1 VPQPGKRTKGVKLR
15 HNKHTMNHATEFM
28 PTPAEVH
35 ISLSQHIGAPC
46 EPKVQKGDHVKIGQK
61 IGDSDAFV
69 SAPIH
74 ASVSGTVAEIKR
86 SKRGV
91 PETIIVIKSDKEQEL
106 WEDIAPPK
114 ADSRED
120 FLYAVR
126 ESGLVG
132 LGGAAFPTHVKYA
145 PKNLDE
151 VDTFIVNGAEC
162 EPFITSDYRTMIE
175 EPNDVIR
182 GIQLVMKH
190 LEIPTAYIGIE
201 DNKPE
206 AIRMLRAL
214 TEELPI
220 HVTVL
225 NSLYPKGAERVLI
238 QETTGR
244 VLPQGKLPADI
255 GVIVSNITSVAFL
268 SKYFAT
274 GAPLVSK
281 RLTVDGGAVAEPKNI
296 LAPIGTK
303 LYEIVNFCGGYKERP
318 QKILM
323 GGPMMGR
330 AVFNDGMSL
339 IKSNNAILAL
349 GAEDVV
355 YKEETACI
363 NCGRCA
369 DSCPINLIPTLIVK
383 AYEKMDIDTLKIL
396 KTDMC
401 MECGCCSWRCPAY
414 KELSLINKM
423 AKAVMRGAS

>member
-1 VPQPGKRTKGVKLR
+1 
-15 HNKHTMNHATEFM
+15 MNCATELM
-28 PTPAEVH
+28 PVPAEVH

-46 EPKVQKGDHVKIGQK
+46 EPIVQKGDHVKTGQK
-61 IGDSDAFV
+61 IGDVEAFV

-86 SKRGV
+86 VKRGV
-91 PETIIVIKSDKEQEL
+91 TETIIVIKADKEQEV
-106 WEDIAPPK
+106 WEGVTPPSVN
-114 ADSRED
+114 SREE
-120 FLYAVR
+120 FLHAVR

-151 VDTFIVNGAEC
+151 VDTFIINGAEC

-175 EPNDVIR
+175 EPDEVIS
-182 GIQLVMKH
+182 GIQRVMKY
-190 LEIPTAYIGIE
+190 LDIKTTYIGIE

-206 AIRMLRAL
+206 AIRILRER
-214 TEELPI
+214 TEGLPI

-255 GVIVSNITSVAFL
+255 GVLVSNITSIAFL
-268 SKYFAT
+268 AKYFET
-274 GAPLVSK
+274 GMPLVSK
-281 RLTVDGGAVAEPKNI
+281 RLTVDGGAVSSPKNVF
-296 LAPIGTK
+296 APIGARF
-303 LYEIVNFCGGYKERP
+303 YEIIDFCGGYKERP

-330 AVFNDGMSL
+330 TAFHDGMPL
-339 IKSNNAILAL
+339 VKSNNAILAL
-349 GAEDVV
+349 GAGDVV
-355 YKEETACI
+355 LKEETACI
-363 NCGRCA
+363 NCGRCV
-369 DSCPINLIPTLIVK
+369 DSCPLDLMPTLIAK
-383 AYEKMDIDTLKIL
+383 AYEKMNIDMLKSL

-401 MECGCCSWRCPAY
+401 MECGCCSWRCPAR

-423 AKAVMRGAS
+423 AKAAMREAS